1 MSASESPIPQGER
14 DAYIVRRSPSTSAH
28 ELAGS
33 IGSTTQTV
41 LNSFKGVRLFAPL
54 LVRAALVAPGIPIG
68 TSRLSSLGQR
78 SRTAVIDVQ
87 WALDD
92 WTYTTERGTMAQVEA
107 LNALLALPAREGL
120 SLDLPD

>member
-1 MSASESPIPQGER
+1 MSGSESPIPQGER
-14 DAYIVRRSPSTSAH
+14 DAYIVRRSPSTSAN
-28 ELAGS
+28 ELAGP

-41 LNSFKGVRLFAPL
+41 LNSFKGARLFAPL
-54 LVRAALVAPGIPIG
+54 LVRAALVAPGIPTG